1 MARVYY
7 IREGQT
13 GARTGDGESLG
24 IDEVIERFRG
34 HRKVALGPTPPALRK
49 PVAGTVP
56 EGRSYVVVEI
66 GPDEVRPPEFLDI
79 GFYVIG

>member
-13 GARTGDGESLG
+13 GTPAGDGEDVAM
-24 IDEVIERFRG
+24 DEVVERFRG
-34 HRKVALGPTPPALRK
+34 HRKVSIGPTPPALRSGQPG
-49 PVAGTVP
+49 PVPG
-56 EGRSYVVVEI
+56 GRAYVVVEI
-66 GPDEVRPPEFLDI
+66 GPEEVRPPEFLDI